1 MSSTL
6 AAQQKVSR
14 TAYDCAAVRAA
25 VFAWT
30 DCHSFDYLAADMV
43 SGSAASPRARMGV
56 ALTKL
61 GVKKLTRALLSR
73 ASPGSDVFMFARQT
87 VPDDLARA
95 ALESNS
101 ETQIVILGAGLDTS
115 GLRIGAERRVAGQ
128 APGRFFEV
136 DLPATQ
142 AEKRQLVAR
151 LLRRPARLPA
161 RLPACL
167 PACLNEDNIVYVP
180 CSFGEDELGTTL
192 CGAGFNASKPTVW
205 VWSGVVHYLTDE
217 AVRATIAEMNRLSE
231 PGSQFFFDFILL
243 EAYEQPEEYGFAS
256 TKARFDKFGEV
267 MSFGFRQ
274 GTAHVSEWLASQGLT
289 FVRSYTHLDMTA
301 LYEQK
306 TGKQAPSQ
314 GTPWSNLCVATF

>member
-6 AAQQKVSR
+6 AAQQKASR

-30 DCHSFDYLAADMV
+30 DCRSFDYLAAEMV

-56 ALTKL
+56 ALTRL
-61 GVKKLTRALLSR
+61 GVKKLAQALISR
-73 ASPGSDVFMFARQT
+73 ASPGADVFMFARQAA
-87 VPDDLARA
+87 PDDLTRA
-95 ALESNS
+95 ALETNP

-115 GLRIGAERRVAGQ
+115 GLRIGAERRAVGQ

-151 LLRRPARLPA
+151 LLQRQVG
-161 RLPACL
+161 
-167 PACLNEDNIVYVP
+167 LNEDNIVYVP
-180 CSFGEDELGTTL
+180 CSFGEDELGASL
-192 CGAGFNASKPTVW
+192 RKAGFDVSKPTVW
-205 VWSGVVHYLTDE
+205 VWSGVVHYLTED
-217 AVRATIAEMNRLSE
+217 AVRATLAEMKRLSAS
-231 PGSQFFFDFILL
+231 GSQLFFDFILL
-243 EAYEQPEEYGFAS
+243 EAYEQPEKYGFAS

-274 GTAHVSEWLASQGLT
+274 GTEHVSEWLASQGLT
-289 FVRSYTHLDMTA
+289 FARSYTHRDMAA
-301 LYEQK
+301 LFEQK
-306 TGKQAPSQ
+306 TGKPAPSA
-314 GTPWSNLCVATF
+314 GTPWSNLCIAEF

>member
-30 DCHSFDYLAADMV
+30 DCPSFDYLAADMV
-43 SGSAASPRARMGV
+43 GGSAASPRARLGV

-61 GVKKLTRALLSR
+61 GIKKLTQVLVSR
-73 ASPGSDVFMFARQT
+73 ASPGSDVFMFARQV

-95 ALESNS
+95 ALAANP

-115 GLRIGAERRVAGQ
+115 GLRIGAERSMAGQ
-128 APGRFFEV
+128 TPGRFFEV

-142 AEKRQLVAR
+142 TEKRQSVAR
-151 LLRRPARLPA
+151 LLRRWPRLK
-161 RLPACL
+161 
-167 PACLNEDNIVYVP
+167 EDNILYVP
-180 CSFGEDELGTTL
+180 CSFGEDELGRAL
-192 CGAGFNASKPTVW
+192 CVAGFQAAQPTVW

-217 AVRATIAEMNRLSE
+217 AVRATIAELKRLSI
-231 PGSQFFFDFILL
+231 PGSQIFFDFILL
-243 EAYEQPEEYGFAS
+243 EAYEQPGKYGFAG

-267 MSFGFRQ
+267 MSFGFRE
-274 GTAHVSEWLASQGLT
+274 GTAHVSEWLASLGLT

-301 LYEQK
+301 LFEQK

-314 GTPWSNLCVATF
+314 GTPWANLCVATF